1 MKKIVEI
8 KLDNN
13 EFQKVKKRK
22 QSIIIQKNYDELGNL
37 KKKDKIKIINIDKD
51 KFVYKKVKTITKYI
65 DTEDLLKN
73 TNKKKLGYQKKE
85 NMDSKDLT
93 SKYGNSELISIEL
106 ITSKKIIRKVFLGIF
121 VILLLLFIIHKVRY
135 FMDNLNMNKIKKYK
149 EEEVITAIVSI
160 NPSIALKIKN
170 DTVIDALCLNDD
182 CKDLLTKMNYNYND
196 DINNKNINIV
206 IEDFYNGA
214 KNNGYDVSN
223 GITLSSSSNVE
234 ILINDIKNIKYEYI
248 TSSEIE
254 DIITKEEPSFNQT
267 EISKTEYNQK
277 LLSMYEK
284 DSDYNKTFS
293 CGIYDEEVKCYMTD
307 FKKEVMK
314 NFGNENFII
323 NTEKLI
329 ENEFAFRRLLD
340 KFNIQYELSGLA
352 ISTIELADFKSYP
365 FVNKSDICLL
375 NAKDENGTVVGCA
388 EKLTL
393 YDVITIYE
401 NQDFSQPEIY
411 ISSKLLSF
419 DKINLVTKTFEDD
432 DITVIE
438 ENSAIERSNCYGYCP
453 K

>member
-1 MKKIVEI
+1 MKKTVEV
-8 KLDNN
+8 KLNNN
-13 EFQKVKKRK
+13 EFKKVKKRK
-22 QSIIIQKNYDELGNL
+22 QSIIIQKNSDELSDL

-51 KFVYKKVKTITKYI
+51 KFIYKKVKTINKYKDI
-65 DTEDLLKN
+65 KELLEN
-73 TNKKKLGYQKKE
+73 TSKKKLGYPKKE
-85 NMDSKDLT
+85 NIDNKDLI
-93 SKYGNSELISIEL
+93 SKYGNGEIISIEL
-106 ITSKKIIRKVFLGIF
+106 ITSKKIIRKIFLGIL
-121 VILLLLFIIHKVRY
+121 VILLFLFIINKVRY
-135 FMDNLNMNKIKKYK
+135 FMDDLNMNEIKKYK

-170 DTVIDALCLNDD
+170 DTVIDAVCLNED

-254 DIITKEEPSFNQT
+254 DIIAKEEPSFNKN
-267 EISKTEYNQK
+267 EISKAEYNQK

-293 CGIYDEEVKCYMTD
+293 CGIYNEEVKCYMTD
-307 FKKEVMK
+307 FKKEAMK

-323 NTEKLI
+323 DTEKLI
-329 ENEFAFRRLLD
+329 ENEYAFRRLLD
-340 KFNIQYELSGLA
+340 KFDIKYEISDLS
-352 ISTIELADFKSYP
+352 ISTIELANFKSYP
-365 FVNKSDICLL
+365 YAGKGSICLL
-375 NAKDENGTVVGCA
+375 NAKDENGTYIGC
-388 EKLTL
+388 EEELTL
-393 YDVITIYE
+393 YDAITIYE
-401 NQDFSQPEIY
+401 NQDPVLPDIY
-411 ISSKLLSF
+411 ISSKLVSF
-419 DKINLVTKTFEDD
+419 DKINLVTKTFDD
-432 DITVIE
+432 EDITVIE
-438 ENSAIERSNCYGYCP
+438 DNTVIERLNCYGYCP